1 MAEMT
6 PEQQARPA
14 LDSDAARSGTPQDD
28 AQAGRDRLEQER
40 AGGIAARDRQPDHA
54 ATPRW
59 AAAML
64 TLVSFPTGPGVVLVL
79 VPWLITHFQEGAQ
92 PWPAALRALGV
103 ALIAA
108 GALVNVATFVW
119 FPLEGSGVPWPTNPP
134 SSRKV
139 MIGGPYRYVRN
150 PMYVSFFVAIIGE
163 ALLLSRPVLLIYLP
177 VLVVLLLAF
186 VRWYEEPT
194 MAKRFGAEYD
204 AYRKRVYGWWPVPRR
219 RTP

>member
-6 PEQQARPA
+6 PEQQAQPA
-14 LDSDAARSGTPQDD
+14 LDVGVTSRGTPPDD
-28 AQAGRDRLEQER
+28 GQADRDRLEQER
-40 AGGIAARDRQPDHA
+40 AGEIPARDPQTDHA
-54 ATPRW
+54 VTPRW
-59 AAAML
+59 AAAVL

-92 PWPAALRALGV
+92 PWPVAVRALGV

-139 MIGGPYRYVRN
+139 MVGGPYRYVRN

-177 VLVVLLLAF
+177 VLVVLLVAF

-194 MAKRFGAEYD
+194 MAKRFGAAYD
-204 AYRKRVYGWWPVPRR
+204 AYRKQVHAWWPVPRR

>member
-1 MAEMT
+1 MADMT
-6 PEQQARPA
+6 PEQQAQPAMDADAAGSGIPEDARVDVDRPA
-14 LDSDAARSGTPQDD
+14 
-28 AQAGRDRLEQER
+28 QER
-40 AGGIAARDRQPDHA
+40 VDGIPARDPQTDHA
-54 ATPRW
+54 VTPRW
-59 AAAML
+59 AASVL

-79 VPWLITHFQEGAQ
+79 VPWLITHFQEAAQ
-92 PWPAALRALGV
+92 PWPVAVRALGV

-108 GALVNVATFVW
+108 GAMVNVTTFVW

-139 MIGGPYRYVRN
+139 MVGGPYRYVRN

-163 ALLLSRPVLLIYLP
+163 ALLLSRPGLLIYLP
-177 VLVVLLLAF
+177 VLVVFVVAF

-204 AYRKRVYGWWPVPRR
+204 AYRKQVHAWWPIPRR
-219 RTP
+219 RTR